1 MKIVLRQDQP
11 FPDQPFPGRIIVIP
25 QRLIVFHD
33 LHIVNPLLSKKCRS
47 GFGTR
52 LILSLLATG

>member
-1 MKIVLRQDQP
+1 MKIVLRQ
-11 FPDQPFPGRIIVIP
+11 DQPFPGRIIVIP